1 MSGYSHIQTSIE
13 AGVAR
18 IELDRPQQ
26 YNALNRK
33 MVSEIADALESFDRD
48 ECVVVVLL
56 TGKGKAFSAG
66 ADIEEMMNDDP
77 VQLELLNQF
86 ADWDRITKI
95 KKPLIGAVHG
105 LVLGGG
111 FELALSCDLLVA
123 ASRTEFAFP
132 EVELGVM
139 PGAGG
144 TQRLTK
150 LAGRT
155 KALEWLF
162 TGERISAQEAL
173 SNGIINRIVQ
183 PEVLEEEAYKFA
195 LKLAQKPPLSL
206 RLIKDAVNQA
216 EHTSVEEGMQYE
228 RKNFYLLFSS
238 NDQKEGMKAFVERRK
253 PRFEGR

>member
-33 MVSEIADALESFDRD
+33 MVSEIADALESFDRN
-48 ECVVVVLL
+48 ERVAVVLL
-56 TGKGKAFSAG
+56 SGRGKVFSAG
-66 ADIEEMMNDDP
+66 ADIDEMMNDNP
-77 VQLELLNQF
+77 IHLELLNQF
-86 ADWDRITKI
+86 TDWDRITRI
-95 KKPLIGAVHG
+95 KKPIVGAVQG

-111 FELALSCDLLVA
+111 FELALSCDLLISA
-123 ASRTEFAFP
+123 AKTNFAFP

-162 TGERISAQEAL
+162 TGDRISAEEAL
-173 SNGIINRIVQ
+173 KHNIINRIVQ
-183 PEVLEEEAYKFA
+183 PEVLEEESLKFA
-195 LKLAQKPPLSL
+195 MKLAQKPPLSL

-216 EHTSVEEGMQYE
+216 DHTSVEEGMQYE
-228 RKNFYLLFSS
+228 RKNFYLLFAS